1 MASAWHAGESQGKI
15 VVGPVHKRLAIH
27 RIAVF
32 PVLLAQLVVLLVAAL
47 LLWQCA
53 DRIAGYSGLLGGLI
67 ALLPNIYF
75 AYKAFRFSGARA
87 AQAIVRSF
95 YAGEAGKLIFTS
107 ALFALVFTGVKPL
120 NPLSLFGVFMLT
132 QGVGWFAPL
141 LIKKRI
147 SN

>member
-1 MASAWHAGESQGKI
+1 M
-15 VVGPVHKRLAIH
+15 VGFERKRLPFH

-32 PVLLAQLVVLLVAAL
+32 PVLLAQLALVLISASV
-47 LLWQCA
+47 LWLWV
-53 DRIAGYSGLLGGLI
+53 DGVAGYSGLFGGLI

-75 AYKAFRFSGARA
+75 AHKAFRFSGARA

-107 ALFALVFTGVKPL
+107 VLFALAFTGVKPL
-120 NPLSLFGVFMLT
+120 NAVSLFGVFILT

>member
-1 MASAWHAGESQGKI
+1 L
-15 VVGPVHKRLAIH
+15 VGHERKRLAIH
-27 RIAVF
+27 QMVVF
-32 PVLLAQLVVLLVAAL
+32 PVLLAQLTVLLGAATV
-47 LLWQCA
+47 LWLCVG
-53 DRIAGYSGLLGGLI
+53 RVAGYSGLLGGLI

-75 AYKAFRFSGARA
+75 AHKAFRFSGARA

-120 NPLSLFGVFMLT
+120 QPLCLFGVFILT

>member
-1 MASAWHAGESQGKI
+1 M
-15 VVGPVHKRLAIH
+15 VGYEQKRLPFY
-27 RIAVF
+27 RLAVF
-32 PVLLAQLVVLLVAAL
+32 PVLMAQLSLLLISAVVLW
-47 LLWQCA
+47 LW
-53 DRIAGYSGLLGGLI
+53 IGNVAGYSGLLGGLI

-75 AYKAFRFSGARA
+75 AHKAFRFSGARA

-107 ALFALVFTGVKPL
+107 VLFALVFTGVKPL
-120 NPLSLFGVFMLT
+120 NPLSLFGVFILT

>member
-1 MASAWHAGESQGKI
+1 L
-15 VVGPVHKRLAIH
+15 VGFERKRLPFH

-32 PVLLAQLVVLLVAAL
+32 PVLLAQLAL
-47 LLWQCA
+47 LLISASVLWLWV
-53 DRIAGYSGLLGGLI
+53 DGVAGYSGLFGGLI

-75 AYKAFRFSGARA
+75 AHKAFRFSGARA
-87 AQAIVRSF
+87 AKAIVRSF

-107 ALFALVFTGVKPL
+107 VLFALAFTGVKPL
-120 NPLSLFGVFMLT
+120 NAVSLFGVFILT